1 MIAIPTRHRS
11 LTLLAG
17 IVAAQVLL
25 LAIQI
30 KSASQVRLL
39 RVWTVELLSP
49 IQRASTWTI
58 DGLKSGWYGYINLH
72 RTKTENDQLHAELD
86 KLKLRNA
93 ELEGRAAEA
102 GRLAVLLNFR
112 EAHSQTPMLPA
123 RVIGASPDASSRML
137 NINRGS
143 RDGLRRDMGVI
154 TPDGVIGKILA
165 VYPDTSQV
173 LLLNDKESGVGALL
187 ATTRTQGPVKGLG
200 DPLLEMDYVSNDEKV
215 SPGDRVLTSG
225 LDHIFPKDLP
235 VGTVVEATPDR
246 KSPFMHILVQPA
258 ANLDRLEEV
267 LVLLSRQEFT
277 LTDQVAA
284 PSAADKAAGKQP

>member
-1 MIAIPTRHRS
+1 MIAIPSRHRS

-17 IVAAQVLL
+17 VVAAQVLL

-30 KSASQVRLL
+30 KSASQVRMI

-49 IQRASTWTI
+49 IQRASAWTI
-58 DGLKSGWYGYINLH
+58 DGLKSGWNGYINLH
-72 RTKTENDQLHAELD
+72 HAKKENLELHAELD

-93 ELEGRAAEA
+93 DLESRAAEA
-102 GRLAVLLNFR
+102 DRLAALLNFR
-112 EAHSQTPMLPA
+112 EVHSQTPMLPA

-143 RDGLRRDMGVI
+143 RDGVRRDMGVI
-154 TPDGVIGKILA
+154 TPDGVVGKILA

-173 LLLNDKESGVGALL
+173 LLLSDKESGVGAIL

-200 DPLLEMDYVSNDEKV
+200 DPMLEMDYISNDEKV

-235 VGTVVEATPDR
+235 VGTVAEAAPDR
-246 KSPFMHILVQPA
+246 KSPFMRILVRPA

-277 LTDQVAA
+277 ISDQAA
-284 PSAADKAAGKQP
+284 PAAAGKAAGKQP